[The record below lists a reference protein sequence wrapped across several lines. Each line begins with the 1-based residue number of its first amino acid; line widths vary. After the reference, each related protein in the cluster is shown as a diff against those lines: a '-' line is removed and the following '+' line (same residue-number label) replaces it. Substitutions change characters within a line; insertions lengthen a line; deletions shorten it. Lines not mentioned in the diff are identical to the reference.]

1 MENNKV
7 TQLLEDVEKDL
18 IAEIINDSYV
28 LEDVVIKLEPRDFSN
43 GDMSRIFG
51 VILEL
56 TKNNKPVNENNIID
70 YINNHTEVQFNDYE
84 IVIKALAN
92 KFVNSADVENHVD
105 LIKNAS
111 IKRQLESFAGE
122 LPSTKIDI
130 PNFNDQ
136 IEELEKRFLGIIHS
150 KRSTKFLNIKE
161 ALNEYKDKIEKIA
174 TNTGELTGITSGFE
188 EIDKLTNGF
197 QKGDLIIIAARPGDG
212 KTAIALN
219 FLLKAA
225 EKLHDQQQNID
236 NKKDVVVLFSLEM
249 GVDQIC
255 QRLISCSSGIDA
267 NIIRKNKGN
276 IDSVE
281 WMSFQEAI
289 SGMSDLPILIDDSSD
304 LTMNDIQS
312 KVRQIEINSNIRLI
326 IVDYLQLIKGSSKA
340 SSSSNRYQEV
350 SEISRRLKQLA
361 RQHNVPVIAIAQ
373 LSRKIEER
381 KSEDRLPKL
390 SDLRESGSIEQ
401 DADIVS
407 FLYINDDVRQQSSMN
422 AQAPIEVE
430 YLIAKHRN
438 GPTGRAKLVFR
449 KNIGQYTEINYQ
461 TTTSYE
467 KQA

>member
-1 MENNKV
+1 MEDSKINR
-7 TQLLEDVEKDL
+7 LIEDVEKDL

-28 LEDVVIKLEPRDFSN
+28 LEDVILKLEPHDFTN
-43 GDMSRIFG
+43 TDMARIFG

-56 TKNNKPVNENNIID
+56 AKNNKVVNEANIID
-70 YINNHTEVQFNDYE
+70 FINNHSEVQFNDYE
-84 IVIKALAN
+84 IIIRALSN
-92 KFVNSADVENHVD
+92 KFVNSADVEGHID

-122 LPSTKIDI
+122 LPSTKIDV

-150 KRSTKFLNIKE
+150 KRSTKFLSIKD
-161 ALNEYKDKIEKIA
+161 ALNSYKDKVEKITA
-174 TNTGELTGITSGFE
+174 HPGELTGITSGFQ

-197 QKGDLIIIAARPGDG
+197 QKGDLIIVAARPGDG

-225 EKLHDQQQNID
+225 KNIEQQNSSE

-255 QRLISCSSGIDA
+255 QRLISCSSGVDA
-267 NIIRKNKGN
+267 SDIRKSQNSIGN
-276 IDSVE
+276 AE
-281 WMSFQEAI
+281 WIAFQEAI
-289 SGMSDLPILIDDSSD
+289 SNMSDLPILIDDTGD

-312 KVRQIEINSNIRLI
+312 KIRQIEINCNIKLI
-326 IVDYLQLIKGSSKA
+326 IVDYLQLIKGSSKNN
-340 SSSSNRYQEV
+340 SSSNRYQDV

-361 RQHNVPVIAIAQ
+361 RQHDVPVIAIAQ

-381 KSEDRLPKL
+381 KSEDRQPKL

-407 FLYINDDVRQQSSMN
+407 FLYIEDSVRQQSSMN
-422 AQAPIEVE
+422 ALLPIQVE
-430 YLIAKHRN
+430 YLILKHRN
-438 GPTGRAKLVFR
+438 GPTGRTKLIFK
-449 KNIGQYTEINYQ
+449 KNIGQYTVIANQ
-461 TTTSYE
+461 SQYE